1 MGFKGGFSAFTDGFL
16 RSMQAGDDRK
26 RLEQERAD
34 AKERQLKEDSYR
46 DEQRAREKKNLEEA
60 DALRA
65 GLKASAQP
73 VPVQSV
79 QSVKV
84 EPGQDPQKIAE
95 AMSFGEY
102 SVPGSPLKQS
112 YQVADQEYAG
122 REEAA
127 KAARTEQ
134 LRNIATFKANNG
146 DPSALI
152 QLEDGLEQRKEL
164 AIEKAKKMAQEGVI
178 QTAHASITGSPEAV
192 FSAYNSTG
200 KKRMLEKPQVSKRVI
215 NGMNTYDYTA
225 KVQHEDGTVTNERFN
240 SHELNLATVPYA
252 QLLTYELNA
261 GKSRLAAARGI
272 GGGSRSSA
280 SPQSELQPNTGTTQ
294 NKDKVYERWIKHF
307 TDKSQRDSEVDPK
320 KAMTPAQIYQSAQL
334 AAQNE
339 IGYNQSLQEEAM
351 QKQAI
356 STVLRGHLDRK
367 DYASYARD
375 YDKLINLGSKGFT
388 TSQLADLGFLEV
400 DQYRKDAAVDARTIG
415 LK

>member
-178 QTAHASITGSPEAV
+178 QTAHASLTGSPEAV

-200 KKRMLEKPQVSKRVI
+200 KKRMLEKPQVSRRVI
-215 NGMNTYDYTA
+215 NGINTYDYTA

-252 QLLTYELNA
+252 QLLTYEVNA
-261 GKSRLAAARGI
+261 EKNRMAAARGL
-272 GGGSRSSA
+272 GGGSGGA
-280 SPQSELQPNTGTTQ
+280 GGNPPQADATHGFDEKGAL
-294 NKDKVYERWIKHF
+294 
-307 TDKSQRDSEVDPK
+307 
-320 KAMTPAQIYQSAQL
+320 
-334 AAQNE
+334 
-339 IGYNQSLQEEAM
+339 
-351 QKQAI
+351 
-356 STVLRGHLDRK
+356 
-367 DYASYARD
+367 SYARKMVED
-375 YDKLINLGSKGFT
+375 EIKGDPAKMIEPKPMTDAQAAKRVYDTRDAMRAEHVSRSQADLKQQMLIGSIRQAKT
-388 TSQLADLGFLEV
+388 PQQLAQVVSQAQKLKYSKAEI
-400 DQYRKDAAVDARTIG
+400 DAIIAKYSPLVAE
-415 LK
+415 